1 MKKPI
6 VASLLAAL
14 MMTSSVTTVFATST
28 SDKLNAAQGA
38 ASKAKSNLSSAKS
51 ELSDVE
57 TELANLLIS
66 IDQLVLDMESK
77 EEEIATAQNDLTT
90 AEANLDEQKEVMT
103 SRMQNMYENNGQTM
117 LASLLE
123 ADSLADFLNKVEYM
137 SAVYSYD
144 QECVDNYNAAVT
156 EVETRKSE
164 LETQYT
170 DMQSL
175 EAEYD
180 TQQSNLETREAEI
193 SAQVDDYETV
203 YANAV
208 AQVEKYENQ
217 LEEEKAAAEAKAKA
231 EAEAKAKAAAAA
243 AAQQQSQTVASTGG
257 AASSV
262 SAAAASST
270 SSSASSSQTSSSSTA
285 STESQS
291 SSSSASTSTETSSS
305 TEDSSS
311 SEDNSSAS
319 EDTGSAAAS
328 SIGSAVVA
336 YACQFIGNPYVW
348 GGTSLTDGADCSGF
362 VMSVYAHFGY
372 SLPHSSAAL
381 RSVGTGVSVSDMQ
394 PGDIVCYSGHV
405 GIYAGGGQM
414 VNAASAATGIKY
426 TNVNYRPILAV
437 RRIG

>member
-180 TQQSNLETREAEI
+180 TQQSNLETKEAEI

-262 SAAAASST
+262 SAATAGST
-270 SSSASSSQTSSSSTA
+270 SSSASSSQTSSS

-311 SEDNSSAS
+311 SEDSSSAS
-319 EDTGSAAAS
+319 EETSSAAAS

>member
-180 TQQSNLETREAEI
+180 TQQSNLETKEAEI

-231 EAEAKAKAAAAA
+231 EAEAKAAAAA

-262 SAAAASST
+262 SAAAAGST
-270 SSSASSSQTSSSSTA
+270 SSSASSSQTSSS

-311 SEDNSSAS
+311 SEDSSSAS
-319 EDTGSAAAS
+319 EETSSAAAS

>member
-14 MMTSSVTTVFATST
+14 VMTSSVTTVFAAST
-28 SDKLNAAQGA
+28 SDKLDAAQGA

-66 IDQLVLDMESK
+66 IDQLVIDMESK

-103 SRMQNMYENNGQTM
+103 NRMQNMYENNGQTM

-144 QECVDNYNAAVT
+144 QECVDNYNVAVT

-180 TQQSNLETREAEI
+180 SQQTNLEAKEAEI

-217 LEEEKAAAEAKAKA
+217 LAEEKAAAEAKAKA
-231 EAEAKAKAAAAA
+231 EAEAKAKAAA
-243 AAQQQSQTVASTGG
+243 QQQAQTAASTGG

-262 SAAAASST
+262 SAAAASTSSST
-270 SSSASSSQTSSSSTA
+270 TSSSQSSSSAS
-285 STESQS
+285 TESSS
-291 SSSSASTSTETSSS
+291 SSSSASTSTESSS
-305 TEDSSS
+305 EDSSS
-311 SEDNSSAS
+311 EETSSV
-319 EDTGSAAAS
+319 AAS

-348 GGTSLTDGADCSGF
+348 GGTSLTEGADCSGF

-426 TNVNYRPILAV
+426 TNVNYKPILAV

>member
-180 TQQSNLETREAEI
+180 TQQSNLETKEAEI

-243 AAQQQSQTVASTGG
+243 AQQQSQTVASTGG

-270 SSSASSSQTSSSSTA
+270 SSSASSSQTSSSST
-285 STESQS
+285 ESQS

-311 SEDNSSAS
+311 SEDSSSAS
-319 EDTGSAAAS
+319 EETSSAAAS